1 MRKLLPLATL
11 VVGLVVG
18 VALGRSA
25 RPPAKPAPD
34 VMEPF
39 TLSRIPGG
47 EPAKPSPNGGKFV
60 PFVVTRDGAHQTFM
74 DRDRIPA
81 GPHWLYKS
89 ADERV
94 VKHLVQVE

>member
-39 TLSRIPGG
+39 TLS
-47 EPAKPSPNGGKFV
+47 S
-60 PFVVTRDGAHQTFM
+60 
-74 DRDRIPA
+74 
-81 GPHWLYKS
+81 
-89 ADERV
+89 
-94 VKHLVQVE
+94 